1 MKKKIISI
9 IIAVA
14 LIASALTVAM
24 VSASAK
30 VVDGR
35 YEPSTSDT
43 YRYYFYMPKDWENSY
58 TQSTVAGVY
67 WFGGT
72 DACSSISDDNPDA
85 PAWPGY
91 IAQYDGTYADGSIY
105 YIDCPTDVSTIIWNN
120 YVNGGTHLD
129 GVYETSKEQFEA
141 AKQTTDICGL
151 DDAETY
157 ANYDL
162 YPDGLKSFNNMIYVL
177 DYSQTEKNFF
187 SGREIYR
194 GEWYY
199 YYGDGQYGVQPT
211 LEEAEAANTV
221 MNTEYQPP
229 KSNTEPTTQYEP
241 SSPYEP
247 TSPTMGVPSTYPTD
261 YKDPVAESKTINFD
275 VSSANWGSGVK
286 AVYCH
291 IYNYFGDDGKR
302 YTGWQTKAE
311 KCSYDTSTGIATY
324 DLQTGIDKG
333 ADGLET
339 IDNTNKWV
347 IMFSCNTGAETYGLI
362 FNSDCFGDTIVAD
375 PYTKYEN
382 AIDSE
387 KLSIKIG
394 YSKNTNLTSPKCIT
408 STGKVQG
415 ESFAYGETDAKLL
428 GSYVANYFY
437 DDTKVDK
444 DTLSKIIKELNINQ
458 SVETF
463 LGDYLVA
470 YALDVTVVNK
480 EIVSNIADALGIHPS
495 EAYDYAVEKIDMD
508 DDNYPTY
515 AQKKAAINAIKYVID
530 SIPEAIPGDVNGDGK
545 VGIDDATDIQK
556 YIVEI
561 YEFSDY
567 QKKLS
572 DVDKDGKIGVDDVT
586 LIQKSLAGL
595 AVIE

>member
-72 DACSSISDDNPDA
+72 DACSAVDGSNPDA

-91 IAQYDGTYADGSIY
+91 VAQYEGAYDEGSIY
-105 YIDCPTDVSTIIWNN
+105 YVDCPDDVATIIWNN
-120 YVNGGTHLD
+120 YVNSGTYRD

-141 AKQTTDICGL
+141 AKQTTDISGL
-151 DDAETY
+151 DDAESY
-157 ANYDL
+157 CNYDI
-162 YPDGLKSFNNMIYVL
+162 YPDGLESFDNMIYVL
-177 DYSQTEKNFF
+177 DYTNVTVNEFTGKETY
-187 SGREIYR
+187 G

-199 YYGDGQYGVQPT
+199 YYGDGKYGVQPT
-211 LEEAEAANTV
+211 LEKAEAAGAV
-221 MNTEYQPP
+221 MTTAYQPP
-229 KSNTEPTTQYEP
+229 KGNTDPTTPYEP
-241 SSPYEP
+241 ATPDEP
-247 TSPTMGVPSTYPTD
+247 TSPIDPFTRPSDYEYPVTD
-261 YKDPVAESKTINFD
+261 GKTINFD
-275 VSSANWGSGVK
+275 VWSANWGSGVK

-291 IYNYFGDDGKR
+291 IYSYSGNDGKT
-302 YTGWQTKAE
+302 YPSWQTRAE
-311 KCSYDTSTGIATY
+311 KCTYDSSTGIATY

-347 IMFSCNTGAETYGLI
+347 IMFSCNTGAETHGLL
-362 FNSDCFGDTIVAD
+362 FNSDCFGDTVVAD
-375 PYTKYEN
+375 PNTMYEN

-415 ESFAYGETDAKLL
+415 ESYADGTTD
-428 GSYVANYFY
+428 V
-437 DDTKVDK
+437 T
-444 DTLSKIIKELNINQ
+444 I
-458 SVETF
+458 
-463 LGDYLVA
+463 LGDYLA
-470 YALDVTVVNK
+470 TYAIDDRRVNK
-480 EIVSNIADALGIHPS
+480 EIVSNIAYELGIHPS

-508 DDNYPTY
+508 NDNYPTY
-515 AQKKAAINAIKYVID
+515 TQKKAAINAIKYVID

>member
-1 MKKKIISI
+1 MKKKILSI

-30 VVDGR
+30 VVNGR
-35 YEPSTSDT
+35 YEPTAENT
-43 YRYYFYMPKDWENSY
+43 YRYYFYMPKDWENIY
-58 TQSTVAGVY
+58 TQSTIAGVY

-72 DACSSISDDNPDA
+72 DACSAVDNSNPDA
-85 PAWPGY
+85 PAWPGHV
-91 IAQYDGTYADGSIY
+91 AQYEGSYADGSIY
-105 YIDCPTDVSTIIWNN
+105 YVDCPDDVATIIWNN
-120 YVNGGTHLD
+120 YVNGGTCID

-141 AKQTTDICGL
+141 SRQTTDISGL
-151 DDAETY
+151 DDAEIY

-162 YPDGLKSFNNMIYVL
+162 YPDGLESFNNMIYVL
-177 DYSQTEKNFF
+177 DPSKALINAFI
-187 SGREIYR
+187 GKEIYG

-199 YYGDGQYGVQPT
+199 YYGNGKYGVQPT
-211 LEEAEAANTV
+211 LEEAQAAGAV
-221 MNTEYQPP
+221 MNTAYQPP
-229 KSNTEPTTQYEP
+229 KSDTEPTSRPSDYE
-241 SSPYEP
+241 
-247 TSPTMGVPSTYPTD
+247 YPVT
-261 YKDPVAESKTINFD
+261 EGKTINFD

-291 IYNYFGDDGKR
+291 IYRYSGDDGKT
-302 YTGWQTKAE
+302 YTTWQSKAE
-311 KCSYDTSTGIATY
+311 KCSYDRSTGIATY

-333 ADGLET
+333 ANGLET

-347 IMFSCNTGAETYGLI
+347 IMFSCNTGAETYTLL

-375 PYTKYEN
+375 PNTLYEN
-382 AIDSE
+382 TIDCE
-387 KLSIKIG
+387 KQSIKIG
-394 YSKNTNLTSPKCIT
+394 YNKNKQLTSPKCIT

-415 ESFAYGETDAKLL
+415 ESFAYGETDATIL
-428 GSYVANYFY
+428 GNYLATY
-437 DDTKVDK
+437 ASDDTKVNEI
-444 DTLSKIIKELNINQ
+444 TLSKIIAELNINQ
-458 SVETF
+458 SPEIL
-463 LGDYLVA
+463 LGDYLA
-470 YALDVTVVNK
+470 TYALDDTRVNK

-508 DDNYPTY
+508 NDNYPTY
-515 AQKKAAINAIKYVID
+515 AQKKAAINAIKSVIE
-530 SIPEAIPGDVNGDGK
+530 SIPEAILGDVSGDGK
-545 VGIDDATDIQK
+545 LGIDDATDIQK
-556 YIVEI
+556 YIVGI
-561 YEFSDY
+561 YDFSDY